1 MMKSKVEE
9 TLVIL
14 QEECAEVIQATSKI
28 LRFGFQSRYPT
39 EDNAST
45 KENLEMEVG
54 QLLCMIG
61 ILVGQG
67 AINEE
72 NMIAAMEHKKIKLK
86 EWSSIF
92 NADTD

>member
-1 MMKSKVEE
+1 
-9 TLVIL
+9 
-14 QEECAEVIQATSKI
+14 
-28 LRFGFQSRYPT
+28 
-39 EDNAST
+39 
-45 KENLEMEVG
+45 
-54 QLLCMIG
+54 MIG